1 MSKKVYRIIRHDD
14 AERITSSLPTDG
26 AKEALR
32 ELRERECFS
41 IINRGQLWYESL
53 TDEQRADLSAWYRA
67 WLDCTSTMLTPKR
80 PTWLTE
86 GDKHEDSD
94 V

>member
-14 AERITSSLPTDG
+14 AERIASSLSADR

-32 ELRERECFS
+32 ELRERECFA
-41 IINRGQLWYESL
+41 IINRGQLWYDLL
-53 TDEQRADLSAWYRA
+53 TDEQKADLSEWYRA
-67 WLDCTSTMLTPKR
+67 WLDITSTMMIPKR

-86 GDKHEDSD
+86 EYRGRRQT
-94 V
+94 